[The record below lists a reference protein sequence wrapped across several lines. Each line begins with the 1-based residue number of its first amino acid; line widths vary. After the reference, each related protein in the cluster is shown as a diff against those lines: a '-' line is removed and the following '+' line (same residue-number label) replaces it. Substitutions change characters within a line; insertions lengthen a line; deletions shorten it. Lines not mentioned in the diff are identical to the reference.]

1 MAPERA
7 EFTSGLNPLSASV
20 NRTSETRPDR
30 PFGEAI
36 LEHSTIQALSNP

>member
-7 EFTSGLNPLSASV
+7 EFTSGPNPLLASV
-20 NRTSETRPDR
+20 NRTSETSPGR